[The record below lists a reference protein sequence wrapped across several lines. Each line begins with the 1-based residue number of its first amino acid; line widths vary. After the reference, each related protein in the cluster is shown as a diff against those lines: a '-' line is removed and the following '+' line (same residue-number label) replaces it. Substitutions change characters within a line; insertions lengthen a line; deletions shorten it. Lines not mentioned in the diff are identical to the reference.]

1 MDKYT
6 MNIKSKN
13 LSDKAVST
21 TIGYINPEAQ
31 PSELKALAQGLVA
44 LTKNTYQSADRI
56 ETINVDTAP
65 DVPAKTARNI
75 AMAVTKINPSDPS
88 SNLVQDI
95 ANDVTEVD
103 AIVPANGTLQIWL
116 KNNNNDVDVF
126 PTYSYVSEDGIT
138 AEFYYTQKNLYGD
151 GNGYVENKWKIF
163 SYAAGKSITFT
174 VNLAE
179 SAAYAAYTR
188 TITFNLVSAS

>member
-21 TIGYINPEAQ
+21 TIGYINPDAQ
-31 PSELKALAQGLVA
+31 PSELKALAQGLIG

-75 AMAVTKINPSDPS
+75 ALAVTKINPSDPS

-126 PTYSYVSEDGIT
+126 PTYSYSSEDGIT
-138 AEFYYTQKNLYGD
+138 AELYYTQKNLYGD
-151 GNGYVENKWKIF
+151 GNGYVEIKWKIF
-163 SYAAGKSITFT
+163 NYAADKSITFT

>member
-21 TIGYINPEAQ
+21 TIGYINPDAQ
-31 PSELKALAQGLVA
+31 PSELKALAQGLIG

-75 AMAVTKINPSDPS
+75 TLAVTKINPSDS
-88 SNLVQDI
+88 STNLVQDI
-95 ANDVTEVD
+95 ADDVTEVQ
-103 AIVPANGTLQIWL
+103 AVKPNTGTLQIWL
-116 KNNNNDVDVF
+116 KNNNNDVDVM

-138 AEFYYTQKNLYGD
+138 ISLYYVQKNFYGD
-151 GNGYVENKWKIF
+151 DNGYVAIKWQMQNYDVNK
-163 SYAAGKSITFT
+163 SVTVT

-188 TITFNLVSAS
+188 TVTFNFV